1 MKRNLTEKEIDNI
14 LNFIK
19 VQPSIPLECAES
31 IVKITKKRLKYYL
44 EQQLVYPEI
53 IPELKKQIEKEYYAS
68 QITPGESVGILAA
81 QAIGEKNTQ
90 SSVSYHEEIMIRKD
104 NIIMKTSIGSFI
116 DNEMKNGNVKTV
128 FNDTTL
134 LKSTINE
141 NIEIMSVSSN
151 EKIQWKKV
159 TELSKHL
166 PCGDL
171 IKVTTE
177 SGRTVV
183 VTLSHSLLIKQNN
196 SVVPIKGSDLKV
208 NEKIPVIKQSPQ
220 NIDYMLEERVQF
232 IGLFLCCGQRKRHK
246 VIELNI
252 ETDHDF
258 VENILQVS
266 SMEYEKVNN
275 KFIVQTN
282 MGLSQKRIPSY
293 IYGLR
298 IELVTIFLQAFT
310 FQYNRFIGL
319 NKKIMIDLQQ
329 LLTLYGIYS
338 ILEEKNDTI
347 LTSYKLKI
355 QQKDKNKIQ
364 GSINDYYTFVD
375 DFEQVHND
383 INNVL
388 KIDKRINLTMY
399 DLIDLINDCE
409 DKYSLECLEQCF
421 YSDVVWERVVDI
433 QLIREMNYLYSY
445 VYDFSVEDNETFAL
459 FSGIVVHNTLNTF
472 HKAGQNEK
480 SVTQG
485 VPRFQ
490 ELLNATKSPR
500 VVNCKIY
507 FEKGNKTISELRE
520 TVNHQIVCLK
530 LKDLAL
536 KMEIKMNKEK
546 EIWYDSFN
554 ILYNSDYTKFE
565 HCVSIQVNTTLMYK
579 YRIEMMDIA
588 KKIEE
593 EYNDL
598 HCVFSSINIGQLDIF
613 VDMTKIKF
621 TEKQLLFIT
630 EENMHEIYL
639 DECVVPQ
646 LETMILFGIEGIEN
660 IYFIK
665 EDDEWILETDGSN
678 FKKLLG
684 HPIVNMRKVLSNNV
698 WDIYEALGIEAARQ
712 FLLQEFENI
721 MDGINICH
729 VKLLVEKMTF
739 IGSISS
745 ISRYTLR
752 KDESGPLSKASFEE
766 SVEHMVKSA
775 FAGDVEKT
783 KGISASIICGKR
795 ASIGT
800 GFVDLKIN
808 MKKIHLAKPVVF
820 NVDEAV

>member
-1 MKRNLTEKEIDNI
+1 MKRSLTENEIENI
-14 LNFIK
+14 LSFIK
-19 VQPSIPLECAES
+19 ERKSIPVECAES
-31 IVKITKKRLKYYL
+31 IVKITRKRLKSYL
-44 EQQLVYPEI
+44 EKQLVYPEI
-53 IPELKKQIEKEYYAS
+53 IPELKKQIEKEYNSS

-90 SSVSYHEEIMIRKD
+90 SSVSYHEEIMIRKN
-104 NIIMKTSIGSFI
+104 NIITRTKIGEFI
-116 DNEMKNGNVKTV
+116 DFEMKKGNVAIS
-128 FNDTTL
+128 NHSL
-134 LKSTINE
+134 IKSTIDE
-141 NIEIMSVSSN
+141 NIEIMSISN
-151 EKIQWKKV
+151 DEKVEWKKI
-159 TELSKHL
+159 TELSKHPPL
-166 PCGDL
+166 GDL
-171 IKVTTE
+171 IKVKTE

-196 SVVPIKGSDLKV
+196 NVVPIKGSELKLF
-208 NEKIPVIKQSPQ
+208 EKIPVIKQAQQTSSE
-220 NIDYMLEERVQF
+220 YMLNEVEL
-232 IGLFLCCGQRKRHK
+232 IGLLLCCGNRKQNR
-246 VIELNI
+246 IELNI
-252 ETDHDF
+252 EKNHHYAET
-258 VENILQVS
+258 ILQSNNIKYTRIYQKLVIHS
-266 SMEYEKVNN
+266 IDSTSMY
-275 KFIVQTN
+275 
-282 MGLSQKRIPSY
+282 KRIPSF
-293 IYGLR
+293 IYGLKLDL
-298 IELVTIFLQAFT
+298 ITHFLNAFT
-310 FQYNRFIGL
+310 FQYNRFIAS

-338 ILEEKNDTI
+338 VLEQRIDT
-347 LTSYKLKI
+347 LVTFRLKI
-355 QQKDKNKIQ
+355 QEKDRCRVV
-364 GSINDYYTFVD
+364 GTINEYYSFVP
-375 DFEQVHND
+375 DFEEIHDDLNNILN
-383 INNVL
+383 IN
-388 KIDKRINLTMY
+388 KQRKLTQY
-399 DLIDLINDCE
+399 DLIDLINNCE
-409 DKYSLECLEQCF
+409 DKYVLDCLEQSF
-421 YSDVVWERVVDI
+421 YTDVVWEKVI
-433 QLIREMNYLYSY
+433 EIKTIKEMDYQYSH
-445 VYDFSVEDNETFAL
+445 VYDFSVENNETFAL
-459 FSGIVVHNTLNTF
+459 YSGIIVHNTLNTF

-490 ELLNATKSPR
+490 ELLNATKSPK

-507 FEKGNKTISELRE
+507 FKKGNKTIGELRE
-520 TVNHQIVCLK
+520 TVNHQIVCLR

-546 EIWYDSFN
+546 EKWYDAFAV
-554 ILYNSDYTKFE
+554 LYDSAFTEYQ
-565 HCVSIQVNTTLMYK
+565 HCISIQMNITLMYK
-579 YRIEMMDIA
+579 YRIEMLDVA

-598 HCVFSSINIGQLDIF
+598 HCVFSSINVGQLDIF

-630 EENMHEIYL
+630 EENSNEIYL
-639 DECVVPQ
+639 DECVMPQ
-646 LETMILFGIEGIEN
+646 LENMIVFGIEGIEN

-684 HPIVNMRKVLSNNV
+684 NPIVNMTKVLSNNV
-698 WDIYEALGIEAARQ
+698 WDIYETLGIEAARQ
-712 FLLQEFENI
+712 FLLQEFESI

-808 MKKIHLAKPVVF
+808 MKKILDAKPVVLD
-820 NVDEAV
+820 NIQ

>member
-1 MKRNLTEKEIDNI
+1 MMRKLTESEIVNI
-14 LNFIK
+14 LSFIK
-19 VQPSIPLECAES
+19 VKVSIPLDCAES
-31 IVKITKKRLKYYL
+31 IVKITKKRLRQYL
-44 EQQLVYPEI
+44 EQQVVYPEI
-53 IPELKKQIEKEYYAS
+53 IPELKKEIEKQYYAS

-90 SSVSYHEEIMIRKD
+90 SSVSYHEEIMIKK
-104 NIIMKTSIGSFI
+104 NNVIIRTSIGNFI
-116 DNEMKNGNVKTV
+116 NKEMENGNVKRL
-128 FNDTTL
+128 NQTL
-134 LKSTINE
+134 LKSTIE
-141 NIEIMSVSSN
+141 EDIEIMSISSN
-151 EKIQWKKV
+151 EKIEWKKV

-171 IKVTTE
+171 IEVTTE
-177 SGRTVV
+177 SGRKVV

-196 SVVPIKGSDLKV
+196 SVIPVRGSDLQL
-208 NEKIPVIKQSPQ
+208 NEKIPVIKQAQQ
-220 NIDYMLEERVQF
+220 NINDKSYLFNDIIQF
-232 IGLFLCCGQRKRHK
+232 YGIFLSCGQRKQHR
-246 VIELNI
+246 IELNVEI
-252 ETDHDF
+252 ENDY
-258 VENILQVS
+258 VERILDLNKIK
-266 SMEYEKVNN
+266 YEKVNQKYLIDSY
-275 KFIVQTN
+275 KFTQST
-282 MGLSQKRIPSY
+282 KRIPSF
-293 IYGLR
+293 IYGLE
-298 IELVTIFLQAFT
+298 IGLVTIFLKAFT
-310 FQYNRFIGL
+310 FQYNRFISS
-319 NKKIMIDLQQ
+319 NKKMMIDLQQ

-338 ILEEKNDTI
+338 VLEENNSRYR
-347 LTSYKLKI
+347 LRI
-355 QQKDKNKIQ
+355 QEKDKNKIE
-364 GSINDYYTFVD
+364 GSINDYYVFVQ
-375 DFEQVHND
+375 DFEEVHND

-388 KIDKRINLTMY
+388 KIDKQIKISHN
-399 DLIDLINDCE
+399 DLIDLINNCE
-409 DKYSLECLEQCF
+409 DKYILDCLEQSF
-421 YSDVVWERVVDI
+421 YSDVVWEKVVEI
-433 QLIREMNYLYSY
+433 KRIKEMNYLYSY
-445 VYDFSVEDNETFAL
+445 VYDFSVQDNETFAL
-459 FSGIVVHNTLNTF
+459 YSGIVVHNTLNTF

-490 ELLNATKSPR
+490 ELLNATKSPK

-530 LKDLAL
+530 LKDLSL
-536 KMEIKMNKEK
+536 KMEIKMDKEN
-546 EIWYDSFN
+546 ELWYESFN
-554 ILYNSDYTKFE
+554 LLYNSDYTKFQ
-565 HCVSIQVNTTLMYK
+565 HCISIQVNVTLMYK
-579 YRIEMMDIA
+579 YRIEMLDIA

-598 HCVFSSINIGQLDIF
+598 HCVFSSINKGQIDIF
-613 VDMTKIKF
+613 VDMSKITF

-630 EENMHEIYL
+630 EENMYEIYL
-639 DECVVPQ
+639 DECVMPQ
-646 LETMILFGIEGIEN
+646 LESMILFGIEGIEN

-665 EDDEWILETDGSN
+665 EDNEWILETDGSN

-684 HPIVNMRKVLSNNV
+684 NPIINMRKVLSNNV
-698 WDIYEALGIEAARQ
+698 WDIFESLGIEAARQ

-820 NVDEAV
+820 NVDETI